1 MFQLRPGGADRASC
15 SSWGK
20 ACAQARRQER
30 KGLEELEEAKSRWSI
45 QHGGERARE
54 EMSLVRGMTAGL

>member
-1 MFQLRPGGADRASC
+1 MRTEQVAPVGE
-15 SSWGK
+15 K
-20 ACAQARRQER
+20 PVHRQEGRRERGWRNWR
-30 KGLEELEEAKSRWSI
+30 KLSRWSI

>member
-1 MFQLRPGGADRASC
+1 MQTEQVAPVGE
-15 SSWGK
+15 K
-20 ACAQARRQER
+20 PVHRQEGRRERGWRNWR
-30 KGLEELEEAKSRWSI
+30 KLSRWSI